1 MWIRIRNTGGTFVL
15 NCFAITSLDGE
26 EGLLAEA
33 VADVLV
39 CDVRQLVVRD
49 VVQDV
54 LDALLGPLQSNI
66 NIQMR
71 SSLVVRASDCQ
82 CRSRNSPGFD
92 PRILRHCG
100 I

>member
-1 MWIRIRNTGGTFVL
+1 MSWIRNTGFD
-15 NCFAITSLDGE
+15 ITSLDGE

-39 CDVRQLVVRD
+39 CDVGQLVVRD

-71 SSLVVRASDCQ
+71 SSLVVRAF
-82 CRSRNSPGFD
+82 GF
-92 PRILRHCG
+92 G
-100 I
+100 TSKT